1 MSTEETTNPLDGL
14 KLDERQALAMLPSM
28 KSMAQGEAFP
38 ISDLRQELRVSL
50 DVSDSRVVTIVN
62 SFWDRLGIIEQSSQ
76 DGDEVVFTDKGIR
89 AWEEMQK
96 PENRKVDLPSHITD
110 ASVRAHALELRN
122 LDGDF
127 NNVEP
132 SKAELGR
139 ARKSLT
145 DLVMKWDGIKDSVIA
160 EELLSNLDSILGQSP
175 DSTPV
180 AHISTNEGTAVFI
193 KADEDRIFGFPEK
206 LDYTNSRG
214 RASEHTPII
223 LRRGDSDDERIK
235 KMTSLIR
242 KNRNSMS

>member
-1 MSTEETTNPLDGL
+1 
-14 KLDERQALAMLPSM
+14 
-28 KSMAQGEAFP
+28 AQGEAFP

-50 DVSDSRVVTIVN
+50 DVSDSRVVAIVN

-160 EELLSNLDSILGQSP
+160 EELLGNLDSILGQSP

-180 AHISTNEGTAVFI
+180 AHI
-193 KADEDRIFGFPEK
+193 DRK
-206 LDYTNSRG
+206 
-214 RASEHTPII
+214 
-223 LRRGDSDDERIK
+223 
-235 KMTSLIR
+235 
-242 KNRNSMS
+242 